1 MASEIQTFKINMHD
15 RHAPFWA
22 AGLILLGAA
31 GLATIWIDFGPF
43 WKGYVLDMT
52 GPAWNYILFRG
63 RFTAKADNRWTRFFT
78 PTRTLVIFIAVCF
91 GIEGIQYLGLYDAT
105 FDPWDLL
112 AYVSLLVPLFILDLV
127 TSDERVKQRT
137 IKSCRC

>member
-1 MASEIQTFKINMHD
+1 MNSDITISEKNTHD

-22 AGLILLGAA
+22 AGLVLLGTL

-63 RFTAKADNRWTRFFT
+63 RFTAKKDNRWTRFFT
-78 PTRTLVIFIAVCF
+78 PTRTLVIF
-91 GIEGIQYLGLYDAT
+91 
-105 FDPWDLL
+105 
-112 AYVSLLVPLFILDLV
+112 
-127 TSDERVKQRT
+127 
-137 IKSCRC
+137 